1 MDSIKVDFDAFDD
14 SVPSTHSASLPLPCL
29 GQQLAIFHTL
39 LLAYG
44 PWPQSALRPQ
54 QFIMKHVSTLVVIA
68 LLQLCRAE
76 ISNSLPKWYEA
87 NLINESSYQPKPI
100 TEIFTTPKT
109 LSSHPIVVATSPT
122 TSETEKDLSTLSST
136 SSSQASVEESTTED
150 TTRRVLP
157 IDRNASILPRPQD
170 EREQRVIYQPQPRPI
185 QVISA
190 QSLPERPMPQLQSFP
205 QFQASPQQQ
214 PSTGQPNYF
223 LIYQQAPLSIQQYPE
238 SASQFRPST
247 QPESTQR
254 STREPITQRTTQ
266 EITAA
271 SITTQSTTTTTDTA
285 TRRPHPDVMSAVQM
299 SSSTIRPIKREE
311 QIFVT
316 SSPILFGGPW
326 QNPSTLLGPAY
337 YSPSIFSSST
347 AGPSVT
353 STGNPYASS
362 VSIIPTTNA
371 TSAVPSTQRVNKT
384 PALTIRV
391 SAPRGSITNIKINPS
406 TTTRRPSSRRPQ
418 SRKGHNYSV
427 CVNSCKGKKEPI
439 CGAPLNMVPI
449 NPDKLKGFPSICHLA
464 CHNSFRKNQPYEKI
478 MDGRCSKLRT
488 RIRTVDKSKIRRDE
502 LNKSQYTVLSNNQE
516 TVVQIIPNERS
527 A

>member
-1 MDSIKVDFDAFDD
+1 
-14 SVPSTHSASLPLPCL
+14 
-29 GQQLAIFHTL
+29 
-39 LLAYG
+39 
-44 PWPQSALRPQ
+44 
-54 QFIMKHVSTLVVIA
+54 MKHVSTLVVIA

-100 TEIFTTPKT
+100 TEIFTTPET
-109 LSSHPIVVATSPT
+109 LSSKPIVVASSPT
-122 TSETEKDLSTLSST
+122 TSEPEKGLSTTSST
-136 SSSQASVEESTTED
+136 SLRQTSVAESFTTED

-157 IDRNASILPRPQD
+157 IDRDTSLLPRAQD

-190 QSLPERPMPQLQSFP
+190 QSLPERPIPQLQSFP

-214 PSTGQPNYF
+214 QSTGQPNYF

-238 SASQFRPST
+238 SASQSRPST
-247 QPESTQR
+247 TPESTQQ
-254 STREPITQRTTQ
+254 STREPITSRTTQ
-266 EITAA
+266 ETTTPPR
-271 SITTQSTTTTTDTA
+271 STQSTTTRYSTTE
-285 TRRPHPDVMSAVQM
+285 RPLPDIISAIQM

-347 AGPSVT
+347 VGPSLT
-353 STGNPYASS
+353 STGNPNATLAS
-362 VSIIPTTNA
+362 VIPTMNA
-371 TSAVPSTQRVNKT
+371 SSAVPSTQRLNKT

-391 SAPRGSITNIKINPS
+391 SAPRGSVTNIKINPS